1 MTHSRPPTSESLNSK
16 AAELE
21 LLALHA
27 VSPGQAGVYLRV
39 AGANRRAA
47 ALAKLAEAVD

>member
-1 MTHSRPPTSESLNSK
+1 MTHSRTPTSESLNNK

-21 LLALHA
+21 LLALHS
-27 VSPGQAGVYLRV
+27 VTPGHASIYLRV

-47 ALAKLAEAVD
+47 VLAKLAETAD

>member
-1 MTHSRPPTSESLNSK
+1 MIQSRTSTSESLNTT

-21 LLALHA
+21 RLALHS
-27 VSPGQAGVYLRV
+27 VTPGQASLYLRV

-47 ALAKLAEAVD
+47 DLVKLAETAD